1 MDDTTARVAV
11 MVDGLDSDSPVADS
25 FNLRLLEEA
34 QAAGVP
40 VFMYVAPF
48 SPEAMADPGFAAA
61 AGKVEA
67 YWAQLAKANTSPIV
81 EIEPTPMTAEF
92 AGSAAY
98 NDVVHMSD
106 AGPFAE
112 VIAPRL
118 CANWRTAHPTWEC
131 S

>member
-48 SPEAMADPGFAAA
+48 SPAAH
-61 AGKVEA
+61 
-67 YWAQLAKANTSPIV
+67 SP
-81 EIEPTPMTAEF
+81 
-92 AGSAAY
+92 
-98 NDVVHMSD
+98 
-106 AGPFAE
+106 
-112 VIAPRL
+112 APRQ
-118 CANWRTAHPTWEC
+118 AFAFWMPRETSSSMTRRKRPSFRPRH
-131 S
+131 